1 MQFVIYPDLD
11 KPGLTLSPLI
21 KVLSGLVGSEKLICD
36 VQKGCVLLSR
46 DKLSVKEALQMI
58 DLFQEKIDSMMLQLV
73 DSSNEIVNTV
83 DVPDPLDHV
92 DRDVLDDLLGCG
104 ASPDGLRLL
113 LAMEDE
119 EIEE

>member
-36 VQKGCVLLSR
+36 VSKGCVLLSR
-46 DKLSVKEALQMI
+46 DKLSVKESLQMI
-58 DLFQEKIDSMMLQLV
+58 ALLQEAIDSMMLQLV
-73 DSSNEIVNTV
+73 DASNEIANTT
-83 DVPDPLDHV
+83 DIPDPLDHV
-92 DRDVLDDLLGCG
+92 DKDVLEALLGCG
-104 ASPDGLRLL
+104 ANPDGLRML
-113 LAMEDE
+113 LAQEDE

>member
-36 VQKGCVLLSR
+36 VPKGCVLLSR

-58 DLFQEKIDSMMLQLV
+58 V
-73 DSSNEIVNTV
+73 DASNEIANTT
-83 DVPDPLDHV
+83 DIPDPLDHV
-92 DRDVLDDLLGCG
+92 DEDVLDALLGCG
-104 ASPDGLRLL
+104 ANPDGLRML
-113 LAMEDE
+113 LALEDE
-119 EIEE
+119 DCEK